1 MAGVG
6 VGVDVGVGV
15 GVDLGVGVGVAIGAG
30 VGVCVGVNV
39 GVDVGVDDGVG
50 VGVLASNV
58 PRFQVFH
65 HHTGRGGTRRKENQP
80 VEVSTFNE
88 A

>member
-30 VGVCVGVNV
+30 VGVCVGV
-39 GVDVGVDDGVG
+39 DVGVDDGVG
-50 VGVLASNV
+50 VGVLASIV
-58 PRFQVFH
+58 PRFQVFRH
-65 HHTGRGGTRRKENQP
+65 LTGGGGGRVGRKPTGRSINI
-80 VEVSTFNE
+80 
-88 A
+88 

>member
-6 VGVDVGVGV
+6 VGVDVGVVV
-15 GVDLGVGVGVAIGAG
+15 GVDLSVGVGVAIDAG
-30 VGVCVGVNV
+30 VGVGV

-58 PRFQVFH
+58 PRFQVFP
-65 HHTGRGGTRRKENQP
+65 HHTGGGDAQEGNQP

>member
-1 MAGVG
+1 MAG

-30 VGVCVGVNV
+30 VGVCVGV
-39 GVDVGVDDGVG
+39 DDGVG

-58 PRFQVFH
+58 PRFQVFRH
-65 HHTGRGGTRRKENQP
+65 LTGVGGGDAYEGNQP